1 MKLNLSK
8 LDLGILVFL
17 NTFFAA
23 LFFFTFYMALSTK
36 LYEMLVP
43 AGIFFIF
50 WNMVYYNTIKEIT
63 NKIST
68 WKS

>member
-1 MKLNLSK
+1 
-8 LDLGILVFL
+8 
-17 NTFFAA
+17 
-23 LFFFTFYMALSTK
+23 MALSAK